1 MRRSRYLFSPSFG
14 AQFTVPFVV
23 VLELSLKG
31 VAVGGEGLHGR
42 DGTVEELGELPAQ
55 HLGTLRNHVARA
67 AGGKAL
73 VLELFLERL
82 GRKVHDALTRT
93 HDDGSTDQAGELVA
107 GKQNFYLSLGK
118 FVS

>member
-1 MRRSRYLFSPSFG
+1 M
-14 AQFTVPFVV
+14 

-73 VLELFLERL
+73 VLELL
-82 GRKVHDALTRT
+82 GSEVLKSDVC
-93 HDDGSTDQAGELVA
+93 V
-107 GKQNFYLSLGK
+107 
-118 FVS
+118 